1 MTFEEG
7 FRLDKYRKIA
17 DINTRKNVY
26 LVQHVETNRIFV
38 RKEQKIYCREVYEYL
53 KTWNNPHI
61 PKIFE
66 CIEGEDTLILI
77 EEYIQGESLSEHL
90 KEKGVYSQEEVCRF
104 VITICD
110 VLERLHQ
117 LPQPIIHGDLKAEN
131 IIIQENGILKIIN
144 FNTVND
150 GENEKEFAKGI
161 MGNQKYAS
169 PEQFGYSQSEV
180 RADIYSLGVM
190 MNYLLTNKYPDEYL
204 FDYEREEKI
213 SLSYIIGKCIEIS
226 PDGRYEN
233 VTDLR
238 QDLQALS
245 GKTEKKGM
253 WYLPFLPPRF
263 SHRESVENDSWLNG
277 VYLYFLVL
285 LYHRFLRSRRHCN
298 DRLLSLG
305 KPFDLPV
312 MVVTYSCLIRKLSRS
327 AEASAIYAGKIFA
340 MGGVLIMA
348 NYLSI
353 FIGFYSSDDRR
364 IILCETGQ
372 ISWKP

>member
-17 DINTRKNVY
+17 DINMRKNVY

-77 EEYIQGESLSEHL
+77 EEYIQGESLAEHL
-90 KEKGVYSQEEVCRF
+90 KEKGVYSQEEVCCF

-253 WYLPFLPPRF
+253 WYLPFLPPGFRTGRVWKMIVGLMGYTF
-263 SHRESVENDSWLNG
+263 IFWCCCTTDFLDPDGIAMTGFYLWANRLTFLLWWLLT
-277 VYLYFLVL
+277 VALY
-285 LYHRFLRSRRHCN
+285 
-298 DRLLSLG
+298 
-305 KPFDLPV
+305 
-312 MVVTYSCLIRKLSRS
+312 
-327 AEASAIYAGKIFA
+327 
-340 MGGVLIMA
+340 A
-348 NYLSI
+348 NYLGVQKHLPFMQGKYLRWAGYLLWPII
-353 FIGFYSSDDRR
+353 FLFLLAFILVMIG
-364 IILCETGQ
+364 G
-372 ISWKP
+372 